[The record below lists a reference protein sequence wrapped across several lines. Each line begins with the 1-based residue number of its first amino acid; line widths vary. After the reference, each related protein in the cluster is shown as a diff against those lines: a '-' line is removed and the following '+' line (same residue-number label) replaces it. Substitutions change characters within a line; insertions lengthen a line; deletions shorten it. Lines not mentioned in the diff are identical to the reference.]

1 MTVTVVGIGADG
13 WLGFTDGARRAL
25 LDATVVHGAPRQLAY
40 LPTELADEVARP

>member
-40 LPTELADEVARP
+40 LPTELTNKITHP